1 MITTPA
7 EYIANLYRIQDAN
20 TPNKIML
27 QLPSDEKKYKVNLN
41 NRQIEQLTHVTVATD
56 HKAETIYFVVD
67 RYFDNIDLSDTIC
80 LIQYINANNKG
91 AIYPV
96 PFYDIESEKGKIIFP
111 WLISGTATEAP
122 GNIKFSIKFYK
133 VSDDK
138 KLIFD
143 LNTIPQTYR
152 IQYGMDVMEEVQ
164 EGDNNATILHEF
176 VQRMNELETIV
187 EEKGLYWIE

>member
-7 EYIANLYRIQDAN
+7 EYIANLYRLQDAN
-20 TPNKIML
+20 TTHKIML

-96 PFYDIESEKGKIIFP
+96 PFYDIESEEGKIIFP

-187 EEKGLYWIE
+187 EEKALYWIE